1 MKKYA
6 FRIDVW
12 NCGRLLASHRI
23 CADTEEKAI
32 EYFEACSRWGG
43 HNPMFTLTI
52 GRKENLLND

>member
-12 NCGRLLASHRI
+12 SCGRLIA

-32 EYFEACSRWGG
+32 EYCEACSRWGG
-43 HNPMFTLTI
+43 HNPLFTLTI